1 MSKILEL
8 QETVADTGDTA
19 AFPCISIITTI
30 DCF

>member
-8 QETVADTGDTA
+8 QATEADTGSTA
-19 AFPCISIITTI
+19 AFPCISIITTF

>member
-8 QETVADTGDTA
+8 QETVADTSGTA
-19 AFPCISIITTI
+19 AFPCISILTTL